1 MRKSFC
7 IYFSVSLISTAFA
20 HQPRIVYKQQISQTN
35 PIIVRNPEISQ
46 AYYAELKGQPEY
58 YTVIS
63 DKEFNLY
70 VRILSPKITDAKKD
84 FSAEI
89 IKDVNVIA
97 VLNGSTYKWTEFYE
111 PFVGDSYW
119 MGPEFKKHQPK
130 GEYQVKVYNS
140 DNRGKYVLVVGQA
153 ESFPLNETLKMFVS
167 LPQLKH
173 YFGKSGFT
181 AFFNL
186 VGLFWL
192 IQLII
197 LALIIFGVSLDS
209 QKSEKENAENISVG
223 KKYTENGQNYF

>member
-1 MRKSFC
+1 MGIFMKKSLFVL
-7 IYFSVSLISTAFA
+7 FSLLLANSLISTASA
-20 HQPRIVYKQQISQTN
+20 HQPRIVYKQQILQTN
-35 PIIVRNPEISQ
+35 PVIVRNPEISQ

-58 YTVIS
+58 YTIIS

-70 VRILSPKITDAKKD
+70 VQILSPKIIDSKKD
-84 FSAEI
+84 FSAEV
-89 IKDVNVIA
+89 IKDANVLA

-119 MGPEFKKHQPK
+119 MGPEFKKHQPQ

-153 ESFPLNETLKMFVS
+153 EAFPLNETLKMFVT

-173 YFGKSGFT
+173 YFGKPSYT
-181 AFFNL
+181 AFLNL

-197 LALIIFGVSLDS
+197 LVLTICGLVWIVRKVRRKVGRAL
-209 QKSEKENAENISVG
+209 
-223 KKYTENGQNYF
+223 YTK